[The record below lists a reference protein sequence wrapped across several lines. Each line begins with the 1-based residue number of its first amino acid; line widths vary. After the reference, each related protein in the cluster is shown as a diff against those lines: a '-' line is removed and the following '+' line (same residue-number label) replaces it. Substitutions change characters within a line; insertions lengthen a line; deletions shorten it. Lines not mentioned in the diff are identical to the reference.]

1 MLYKLTSSTSLYEN
15 TIFCVA
21 ASPSLPI
28 TEDTLSS
35 TTEDSS
41 GRNSQLLNLNKN
53 LLMFGLIVF
62 ADSLPSGKICTVGN
76 NSFSFN
82 SANKK
87 LSNPTETNKI
97 LYVAQLLYDFC
108 PANSSSLYT
117 ADSHSQYSVGV
128 GKKESS

>member
-1 MLYKLTSSTSLYEN
+1 MYDFRSKYHN
-15 TIFCVA
+15 
-21 ASPSLPI
+21 
-28 TEDTLSS
+28 D
-35 TTEDSS
+35 
-41 GRNSQLLNLNKN
+41 GQQLLKD
-53 LLMFGLIVF
+53 F

-97 LYVAQLLYDFC
+97 PYVAQLLYDFC
-108 PANSSSLYT
+108 PTNSSSLYT
-117 ADSHSQYSVGV
+117 ADSQSQYSVGV

>member
-1 MLYKLTSSTSLYEN
+1 MKM
-15 TIFCVA
+15 I
-21 ASPSLPI
+21 P
-28 TEDTLSS
+28 
-35 TTEDSS
+35 
-41 GRNSQLLNLNKN
+41 QLHVN
-53 LLMFGLIVF
+53 
-62 ADSLPSGKICTVGN
+62 TVGN

-97 LYVAQLLYDFC
+97 QYVAQLLYDFC

-117 ADSHSQYSVGV
+117 ADSQSQYSVGV